1 MDNKK
6 VWLTVILAG
15 ILAIAAAALLFFRMP
30 DKKEIIPAEEQQ
42 NVVETQEI
50 STEKILPEG
59 KPEQPAP
66 KTPAVKNVSQKN
78 VQTSKPEP
86 TETKVKPAVGTP
98 EIIKETPVTEIKSE
112 EQKKD
117 EQGIIV
123 PVEYKSKNSF
133 KYVYTPNRF

>member
-1 MDNKK
+1 MNNKK

-15 ILAIAAAALLFFRMP
+15 LLAIATAALLFFRMP

-66 KTPAVKNVSQKN
+66 KTPAVKKVSQKK
-78 VQTSKPEP
+78 VQTSKP
-86 TETKVKPAVGTP
+86 TETKVKPAVVTP

>member
-1 MDNKK
+1 MNNKK

-15 ILAIAAAALLFFRMP
+15 LLAIAAAALLFFRMP

-66 KTPAVKNVSQKN
+66 KTPVVKKFHRKKYKHQNQLKQK
-78 VQTSKPEP
+78 
-86 TETKVKPAVGTP
+86 
-98 EIIKETPVTEIKSE
+98 
-112 EQKKD
+112 
-117 EQGIIV
+117 
-123 PVEYKSKNSF
+123 
-133 KYVYTPNRF
+133 